1 LLQRDGIPPP
11 AISTIHAILSRHGR
25 VVQPAGGPPAHLR
38 FEREAPNSLWQMDF
52 KGWVRL
58 ADATLCH
65 PLTVIDDH
73 SRFSLCLDACADQRG
88 GTVQSRLEKTFRR
101 YGLPDA
107 FFVDNGT
114 PWGDPTGQRWT
125 RFGVWLLKL
134 GVNVLHSR
142 PYHPQ
147 SRGKNER
154 FHRTLVAEVFA
165 LERFQDLAAVQRAF
179 DRWREVYNFDR
190 PHEALN
196 QEVPGSR
203 YRPSERAMPNR
214 LPEVEYD
221 ESEIVR
227 RVSTTKDY
235 VSFRGR
241 LWKVPMAFRGE
252 RLVIRP
258 KADDGHYGI
267 FFGSHEV
274 ASIDLNEPTT
284 VSYVPEHLSAM
295 SPD

>member
-1 LLQRDGIPPP
+1 
-11 AISTIHAILSRHGR
+11 
-25 VVQPAGGPPAHLR
+25 
-38 FEREAPNSLWQMDF
+38 
-52 KGWVRL
+52 
-58 ADATLCH
+58 
-65 PLTVIDDH
+65 
-73 SRFSLCLDACADQRG
+73 
-88 GTVQSRLEKTFRR
+88 
-101 YGLPDA
+101 
-107 FFVDNGT
+107 
-114 PWGDPTGQRWT
+114 
-125 RFGVWLLKL
+125 
-134 GVNVLHSR
+134 
-142 PYHPQ
+142 
-147 SRGKNER
+147 
-154 FHRTLVAEVFA
+154 
-165 LERFQDLAAVQRAF
+165 
-179 DRWREVYNFDR
+179 
-190 PHEALN
+190 
-196 QEVPGSR
+196 
-203 YRPSERAMPNR
+203 MPNR

-274 ASIDLNEPTT
+274 ASIEINEPTT